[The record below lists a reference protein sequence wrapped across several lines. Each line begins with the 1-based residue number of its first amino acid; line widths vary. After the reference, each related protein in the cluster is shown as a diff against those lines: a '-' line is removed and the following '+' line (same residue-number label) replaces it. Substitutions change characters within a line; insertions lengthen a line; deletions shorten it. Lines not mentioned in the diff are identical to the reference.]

1 MRCQGL
7 LCPGLIVGLL
17 FIVAGLL
24 FSETAGVAAEPVVSA
39 PAENRA
45 PEPAKPGFAFKL
57 KEGIHIDVQSKPVT
71 WNKQPVHLV
80 GFHRARF
87 KLSDDPTPRLTAEIT
102 GRSVT
107 FDQVRYRVSGAVYD
121 KNDTLLGAAST
132 DLDVERVW
140 FGKCLTHSAE
150 LTLDFG
156 RSQAWDRAA
165 RFELVISEMPVL
177 TPEQWMGKE

>member
-7 LCPGLIVGLL
+7 FCSGLIIGLL

-24 FSETAGVAAEPVVSA
+24 FSETAEVAAEPTVSA
-39 PAENRA
+39 QAESHP

-87 KLSDDPTPRLTAEIT
+87 QLSGDPTPRLTAEIT

-107 FDQVRYRVSGAVYD
+107 FDQVHYRVSGAVYD
-121 KNDTLLGAAST
+121 KNNTLLGAAST
-132 DLDVERVW
+132 DLDVERIW
-140 FGKCLTHSAE
+140 LGQCLTQPAK